1 MSSVG
6 PFLTKLKKLLRQ
18 KVAGGEGTHRGGGGG
33 VRKGQ
38 REIEEKKRKGRLFLF
53 LSCQKK
59 KERERKSISLP
70 TVLLFPPEKN
80 RRKGEDDLAQ
90 FRRKF
95 NAFSSYVARRVT
107 RVSHP
112 FEKQLSCMCCPENTL
127 RDFSSWV
134 ETLKGLRLNDDF
146 SFLPCSSLAGV
157 RRTRSERGEKV
168 KGRDSIL

>member
-70 TVLLFPPEKN
+70 TVLLFPPEKTEGKERMILHN
-80 RRKGEDDLAQ
+80 FAGNSMH
-90 FRRKF
+90 FRR
-95 NAFSSYVARRVT
+95 T
-107 RVSHP
+107 
-112 FEKQLSCMCCPENTL
+112 LPE
-127 RDFSSWV
+127 
-134 ETLKGLRLNDDF
+134 E
-146 SFLPCSSLAGV
+146 
-157 RRTRSERGEKV
+157 
-168 KGRDSIL
+168 